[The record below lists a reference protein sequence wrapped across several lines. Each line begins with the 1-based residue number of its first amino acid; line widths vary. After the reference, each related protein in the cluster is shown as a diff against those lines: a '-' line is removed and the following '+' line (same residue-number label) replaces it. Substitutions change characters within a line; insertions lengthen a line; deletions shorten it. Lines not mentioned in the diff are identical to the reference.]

1 MTFRLQFLSWLLPL
15 VALLPGAPVHALT
28 LHYQAVDLPD
38 TIAGSDLW
46 RYDYQ
51 LGGSVGSFES
61 VNLLYSPM
69 SYSDLDLKSAL
80 DSSRWSSL
88 VIPPAPAGPADGIL
102 SLTAVAPQGASEQTN
117 FALEFIWLGSG
128 TPGAQPFELLDDSFN
143 VIASGSTVPLGTP
156 AIPEPGSLPLL
167 AGALGWLAWQGRRR
181 R

>member
-1 MTFRLQFLSWLLPL
+1 MRFRLQFLSWLLPL
-15 VALLPGAPVHALT
+15 VALLSGAPVHALT

-38 TIAGSDLW
+38 SIAGSDLW

-51 LGGSVGSFES
+51 LSGSVGSFES

-69 SYSDLDLKSAL
+69 SYSHLDLKAAL

-88 VIPPAPAGPADGIL
+88 LIEPDPALPADGIL

-117 FALEFIWLGSG
+117 FVLEFIWLGNG

-143 VIASGSTVPLGTP
+143 VIASGSTVPFGAP
-156 AIPEPGSLPLL
+156 AIPEPASLPLL
-167 AGALGWLAWQGRRR
+167 VGALGWLAWQGRRR
-181 R
+181 